1 MAHKKL
7 HVAFDL
13 FSTKDTLAMLEKVGT
28 YVDIIELGTPLMVA
42 EGARVV
48 STVKERWSEK
58 TVFADIKVMDG
69 GSEVPRSVI
78 SAGCDMFSVLCAAND
93 ATIRAAVALARDNG
107 VMVLADMCNVAD
119 LSRRAR
125 EVAALGPDYLCCHV
139 GYDRQAT
146 GADPV
151 EELKALDVVDTPK
164 AIAGGIRLATFQ
176 QALESS
182 AEIIISGGGIYNA
195 PDPAAVAREMRGMVD
210 AYNQAHEE

>member
-1 MAHKKL
+1 MCRARFMAHKKL

-151 EELKALDVVDTPK
+151 DE
-164 AIAGGIRLATFQ
+164 GRL
-176 QALESS
+176 
-182 AEIIISGGGIYNA
+182 GPG
-195 PDPAAVAREMRGMVD
+195 
-210 AYNQAHEE
+210 